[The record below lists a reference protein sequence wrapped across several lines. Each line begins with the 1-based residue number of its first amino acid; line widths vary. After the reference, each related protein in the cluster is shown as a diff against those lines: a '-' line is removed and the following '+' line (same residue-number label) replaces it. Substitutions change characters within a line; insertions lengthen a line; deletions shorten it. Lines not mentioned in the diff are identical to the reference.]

1 MEYQQLVALATF
13 AFASTATPGPNNIM
27 LMTSGANVGFVR
39 TLPHMLGITLGF
51 SLMVFL
57 VGAGIMGVFSAYPL
71 VLQSLQIGCLIYLTY
86 LAVKIARSRPSGSL
100 GSDYKPMSFL
110 AAAGFQWIN
119 PKAWSMALAAISV
132 YNVSAS
138 WRGVLIIAG
147 VFALVNI
154 PSVTLWT
161 LAGRQSKG
169 LLNKPN
175 RIIAFNYLM
184 AGLLLASTL
193 PMIEL

>member
-1 MEYQQLVALATF
+1 MEYQQLIALATF

-39 TLPHMLGITLGF
+39 TIPHMLGITLGF
-51 SLMVFL
+51 SLMVLL
-57 VGAGIMGVFSAYPL
+57 VGAGIMGVFSAYPV
-71 VLQSLQIGCLIYLTY
+71 VLQTLQIGCLIYLIY
-86 LAVKIARSRPSGSL
+86 LAIKIARSRPNGDLASE
-100 GSDYKPMSFL
+100 YKPMSFL

-132 YNVSAS
+132 YNVIAS
-138 WRGVLIIAG
+138 WSGVLIIAG

-161 LAGRQSKG
+161 FAGRQSKG
-169 LLNKPN
+169 LLNNPK